1 MSRHLATVAIYCL
14 LASITSAVYADPV
27 MNSEGQ
33 APSIQS
39 DAANDMDAEYE
50 KLLRI
55 IENKKAPVQ
64 SIDGALDIAGRPGV
78 GPKDSDVILVEFGD
92 FQCSYCKRHL
102 LGAAQQIHE
111 KLILTNQLRYVFLDF
126 PMGKKH
132 PLAAQAAVAARC
144 AEEQGKYW
152 KMRNTLYNNQKAL
165 HELFLAEHAKRSGL
179 DEVAFSKCLHS
190 GRYDAAIQQDQIVG
204 RSLGIKGTPT
214 FFLGIN
220 NGDEINLVRK
230 IQGAQPYEVFEREIL
245 HALNIAKKQHE
256 TSDRISQS
264 NF

>member
-1 MSRHLATVAIYCL
+1 MGRHLATVAFYCFL
-14 LASITSAVYADPV
+14 SSVTSAVYADPG

-33 APSIQS
+33 ASSIQS
-39 DAANDMDAEYE
+39 DAANSMDAEYE

-55 IENKKAPVQ
+55 IEKQRAPVQ
-64 SIDGALDIAGRPGV
+64 SIDGALDIADRPGI

-92 FQCSYCKRHL
+92 FQCPYCRRHL
-102 LGAAQQIHE
+102 SGAAQQIHE
-111 KLILTNQLRYVFLDF
+111 KLVLTNQLRYVFLDF
-126 PMGKKH
+126 PIGEKH

-152 KMRNTLYNNQKAL
+152 EMRNTLYNNQKAL
-165 HELFLAEHAKRSGL
+165 HELFLAEHAKRAGL
-179 DEVAFSKCLHS
+179 DEVAFSNCLDS
-190 GRYDAAIQQDQIVG
+190 GRYDAAIQQDLIVG

-245 HALNIAKKQHE
+245 RALDISKKQHE
-256 TSDRISQS
+256 TPDRISQS
-264 NF
+264 SF